1 MTTLVVERKI
11 SGPVMYAKDI
21 TKTFGDKTVLHG
33 VSAQVQEGEVL
44 TLVGPSG
51 SGKTTLLR
59 TFNRLEEPT
68 SGEILLD
75 SKPLGKRSRSD
86 GGYTDDVQQL
96 RLDQQRI
103 GFVFQSF
110 NLFPH
115 MTAAE
120 NVWHAPVRV
129 KGENRSEAIER
140 AHQLLARV
148 GLGDQAQ
155 QKPATL
161 SGGQQQRVAIARAL
175 AMRPRLLLF
184 DEPTSALDPEM
195 TSEVLRTIQEL
206 AEEGVTMVIVTHE
219 MAFAQRVSD
228 RVIVMEG
235 GRILEEGSPEKIF
248 SNPEHER
255 TRRFLSSLEA

>member
-1 MTTLVVERKI
+1 MTALLSEKTI
-11 SGPVMYAKDI
+11 SGPVMYAKEI
-21 TKTFGDKTVLHG
+21 TKTYGDKTVLHG
-33 VSAQVQEGEVL
+33 VSAQVLEGQVL

-86 GGYTDDVQQL
+86 GGYGDDVQQL

-115 MTAAE
+115 MSAAE

-129 KGENRSEAIER
+129 KRENKAEAVGR
-140 AHQLLARV
+140 AHELLGRV
-148 GLGDQAQ
+148 GLADQAD

-195 TSEVLRTIQEL
+195 TSEVLRTIQGL

-219 MAFAQRVSD
+219 MAFARRVSD
-228 RVIVMEG
+228 RVVVMEA
-235 GRILEEGSPEKIF
+235 GRILEEGTAEQIF
-248 SNPEHER
+248 SHPEHER
-255 TRRFLSSLEA
+255 TRRFLSSLE